1 MPSLSG
7 SKEKLAALV
16 SRYIAEVARYDDSLQ
31 DIPTRQAYT
40 STERYTQMSAEV
52 LVDRLGTRNN
62 RLKPIELG

>member
-40 STERYTQMSAEV
+40 STERYIQMSAEV
-52 LVDRLGTRNN
+52 LVDRL
-62 RLKPIELG
+62 